1 MVAFCAGWSQTR
13 KYVLTGPRFIEGR
26 STNCSKASNR
36 IFLRVHPITH
46 WPRTCALLLVPK
58 TKSDKKLTFEEAL
71 AELESI
77 VETMEG
83 GQLPLEKSLSAYKRG
98 AELLQ
103 FCQRQLQD
111 AQQQVKV
118 LEAETLQK
126 FAGEDG
132 DE

>member
-1 MVAFCAGWSQTR
+1 M
-13 KYVLTGPRFIEGR
+13 
-26 STNCSKASNR
+26 
-36 IFLRVHPITH
+36 
-46 WPRTCALLLVPK
+46 PK
-58 TKSDKKLTFEEAL
+58 PKSEKELTFETAL

-118 LEAETLQK
+118 LESEKLRK
-126 FAGEDG
+126 FTGDGGED
-132 DE
+132 

>member
-1 MVAFCAGWSQTR
+1 M
-13 KYVLTGPRFIEGR
+13 P
-26 STNCSKASNR
+26 KAK
-36 IFLRVHPITH
+36 PEEE
-46 WPRTCALLLVPK
+46 
-58 TKSDKKLTFEEAL
+58 LTFETAL

-118 LEAETLQK
+118 LESDSLRK
-126 FAGEDG
+126 FAGDEG

>member
-1 MVAFCAGWSQTR
+1 M
-13 KYVLTGPRFIEGR
+13 P
-26 STNCSKASNR
+26 KAK
-36 IFLRVHPITH
+36 
-46 WPRTCALLLVPK
+46 AEEE
-58 TKSDKKLTFEEAL
+58 LTFETAL

-118 LEAETLQK
+118 LESDSLRK
-126 FAGEDG
+126 FAGDEG
-132 DE
+132 DD

>member
-1 MVAFCAGWSQTR
+1 M
-13 KYVLTGPRFIEGR
+13 
-26 STNCSKASNR
+26 
-36 IFLRVHPITH
+36 
-46 WPRTCALLLVPK
+46 PK
-58 TKSDKKLTFEEAL
+58 TKSDKQLTFEEAL

-77 VETMEG
+77 VQTMEG
-83 GQLPLEKSLSAYKRG
+83 GQLSLEKSLAAYKRG

-126 FAGEDG
+126 FSGEDV

>member
-1 MVAFCAGWSQTR
+1 MP
-13 KYVLTGPRFIEGR
+13 K
-26 STNCSKASNR
+26 SK
-36 IFLRVHPITH
+36 P
-46 WPRTCALLLVPK
+46 
-58 TKSDKKLTFEEAL
+58 DKQLTFEEAL
-71 AELESI
+71 EELESI

-103 FCQRQLQD
+103 ACQKQLQD

-126 FAGEDG
+126 FTGED
-132 DE
+132 DDA

>member
-1 MVAFCAGWSQTR
+1 M
-13 KYVLTGPRFIEGR
+13 P
-26 STNCSKASNR
+26 KAK
-36 IFLRVHPITH
+36 
-46 WPRTCALLLVPK
+46 AEEE
-58 TKSDKKLTFEEAL
+58 LTFETAL

-118 LEAETLQK
+118 LESDSLRK
-126 FAGEDG
+126 FAGDEG

>member
-1 MVAFCAGWSQTR
+1 M
-13 KYVLTGPRFIEGR
+13 
-26 STNCSKASNR
+26 
-36 IFLRVHPITH
+36 
-46 WPRTCALLLVPK
+46 
-58 TKSDKKLTFEEAL
+58 

-77 VETMEG
+77 VETMES

-118 LEAETLQK
+118 LESDSLRK
-126 FAGEDG
+126 FAGDEGG
-132 DE
+132 D